1 MRRHRFEPA
10 ALVMGLVLLFLC
22 TAFVLD
28 ACGVWDLSDPA
39 RSAPM
44 ACLGLAAAAATAV
57 LTQAVRTVRNRLSR
71 RRTGERPAPGD
82 RRRYDAA

>member
-10 ALVMGLVLLFLC
+10 ALVMGLVLLSLC

-39 RSAPM
+39 RSAPV
-44 ACLGLAAAAATAV
+44 AGAGLAAAAGTAV
-57 LTQAVRTVRNRLSR
+57 LTQAVRTVRNRWSR
-71 RRTGERPAPGD
+71 RRAREHPAPAD
-82 RRRYDAA
+82 RRFDAA